1 MRHAEPG
8 FAADDVVV
16 SSGVNLA
23 NSGFDVARAR
33 VFEDAVLDR
42 LRATPGVESVAF
54 ARTTPF
60 TYRPFPS
67 AQIAVPGYV
76 VQPGEQPMAD
86 FNQVG
91 PDFLSTLGIP
101 ILRGR
106 GFRRSDDATGA
117 PVAVVDET
125 MAARFWRG
133 ADPVD
138 SMMNV
143 DGKAYRV
150 IGIAR
155 ATKKD
160 SLQEAPQPFFYVSR
174 LQSPSLTM
182 ALFMRT
188 RLAPAALRPVVSQAI
203 HDLAPDAPASLLT
216 TLRQNIDLMSWSQR
230 VGVQMLSVFGA
241 IALLLAAV
249 GLYGV
254 MASSV
259 AQGTRELALRM
270 ALGARPPDVLR
281 LVLSKGLFLTTVGV
295 AVGIGAALELT
306 RLLGTMLYGVSPR
319 DPMSFTI
326 AATVI
331 VVASLIACVIP
342 AWKATRTDPLTAL
355 RS

>member
-1 MRHAEPG
+1 
-8 FAADDVVV
+8 
-16 SSGVNLA
+16 
-23 NSGFDVARAR
+23 
-33 VFEDAVLDR
+33 
-42 LRATPGVESVAF
+42 
-54 ARTTPF
+54 
-60 TYRPFPS
+60 
-67 AQIAVPGYV
+67 
-76 VQPGEQPMAD
+76 MAD

-281 LVLSKGLFLTTVGV
+281 LVLSKGLLLTTVGV